1 MINILKKILELILN
15 IKVILKQNNMEYSQA
30 WIDTNE
36 IITLIERY
44 LTKPIRQLG
53 IGIRTTEDPADKD
66 CRLYHEEQ
74 DEIATEKSKEN
85 K

>member
-1 MINILKKILELILN
+1 MIKILNKIKGLAVN
-15 IKVILKQNNMEYSQA
+15 IKVILKVNNMEYSQA
-30 WIDTNE
+30 WIDINK
-36 IITLIERY
+36 IIMLIEKY
-44 LTKPIRQLG
+44 IEKPIRQLG